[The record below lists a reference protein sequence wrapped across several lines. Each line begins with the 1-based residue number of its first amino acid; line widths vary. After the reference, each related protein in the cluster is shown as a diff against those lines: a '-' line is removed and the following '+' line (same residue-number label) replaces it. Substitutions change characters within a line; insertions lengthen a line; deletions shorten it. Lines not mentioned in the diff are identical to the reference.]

1 MDPVTVIA
9 AAVVAGAATG
19 MNEVANTAA
28 GDAYRTLR
36 GLLRRRFGE
45 DAEAQ
50 AALDAPDPEEEALE
64 GHIRRHGT
72 NEEEVRAAEQVLQAT
87 TASKYSVT
95 ITDCKNVTVGD
106 YTHVVNNSPARPR
119 PESASTS
126 E

>member
-72 NEEEVRAAEQVLQAT
+72 NDEEVRAAEQVLQAT
-87 TASKYSVT
+87 TASKYSIT
-95 ITDCKNVTVGD
+95 ITDSNVTVGD
-106 YTHVVNNSPARPR
+106 HTHVVNNFAARPR